1 MTDTTT
7 PARPHITTGHTAP
20 DRETAT
26 TTSGIA
32 APDGHMD
39 PRELAQIAAQQFMT
53 KTARRHPG
61 NAAST
66 LLRDLEQAR
75 VHVAA
80 LLAQLRP

>member
-1 MTDTTT
+1 MPDKTT

-20 DRETAT
+20 GGGVPAAP
-26 TTSGIA
+26 GIA

-39 PRELAQIAAQQFMT
+39 PRELAQAAARQFMT
-53 KTARRHPG
+53 NTAGRHPG

-66 LLRDLEQAR
+66 LLSDVQQAR